1 METFVF
7 SYQRGPYL
15 DNFLRSVRDCEWPGP
30 VTVVDDRSTD
40 PSTLEVLDRAERSGI
55 AVVRRQHSQGGGRLG
70 RTAGEH
76 GSCAVAR
83 PGSGDAL
90 RSG

>member
-55 AVVRRQHSQGGGRLG
+55 AVVRRQHSQGG
-70 RTAGEH
+70 A
-76 GSCAVAR
+76 
-83 PGSGDAL
+83 PGADCTRAWIMRC
-90 RSG
+90 RSPRVR